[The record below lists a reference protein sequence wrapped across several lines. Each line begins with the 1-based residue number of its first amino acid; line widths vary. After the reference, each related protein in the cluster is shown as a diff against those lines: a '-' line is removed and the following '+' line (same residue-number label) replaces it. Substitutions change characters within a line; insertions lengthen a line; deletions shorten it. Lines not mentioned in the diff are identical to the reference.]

1 MFVLFLLLLNV
12 VILFFTFS
20 SFSDKKRIFVPLAEA
35 VSVFLCLF
43 SLVSALMWVFE
54 MFSVEVCLLA
64 VTLIDIAIFTF
75 RYFKSEKKGIEFFSF
90 GEIKVDYRILIN
102 KGVIVIATLLSLG
115 AYATIGIGY
124 KDGNERTQALSI
136 LNGQNAL
143 QFEIKE
149 YQNIEP
155 GSEYE
160 FYFYDSVS
168 NMDRENFTADYSIK
182 YFESEEGK
190 NFKMIGEYGSSP
202 VYPSILALS
211 GTIFGTGRMAFIQA
225 VFAFCIFVFV
235 DEILRVLKCDWKLR
249 SVLILLLG
257 VSPIFVYTNH
267 TTLIEPVIGFCMMM
281 FMYFLLCRKD
291 KLQIISAL
299 GVITF
304 AFLHTSVYTMLP
316 LFLVL
321 YWMNYIHKGKIR
333 HLLSS
338 GLMIL
343 GYVLSFLFHNI
354 TAYKNTA
361 INYRLGLPFLGNY
374 YFVFVIAM
382 AVATVL
388 IGVILAILSPKMKSV
403 KFAGFMNDKGKK
415 LFRILMAVAVAA
427 VIPALAVII
436 IRKCYSAQD
445 FLHITFIAFVVCS
458 GLIILPVVMF
468 RLISTKY
475 PLGIKE
481 ASVIVAFVYT
491 VIIYSCVMRNMLEGY
506 YYGARYIS
514 SFIPFVIIIAGMM
527 LRLQKSEAKYV
538 VPIISIFILLVPY
551 TALLLNSK
559 AENRFDSEAFEEVL
573 EVAKERSDRNT
584 IIFVEKNLMQY
595 FYYPLISSTKAK
607 IYPIEPGYFDTF
619 AKDTNEYNSQAIY
632 ITNNN
637 GDQYAES
644 GSVDLLKYYY
654 RNEFSENSLSSI
666 IGLPDRY
673 EKSLGK
679 KIQVFEVDAVYKL
692 LNPDLYEE
700 MDFSDID
707 LTVER
712 IIIDHQNV
720 AHIRVSVTDGSKI
733 YLNNKYLL
741 SYHLEYENAEDLY
754 DFPRITAGPLICES
768 YDIDIDLS
776 TQPEDVTVVIDM
788 VEEGVQWYSWENKV
802 PVILFTENEDGW
814 DYKVYNFYTKL

>member
-35 VSVFLCLF
+35 LSVFLCLF
-43 SLVSALMWVFE
+43 SLTSALMWVFE

-64 VTLIDIAIFTF
+64 VTLMDIAILAFT
-75 RYFKSEKKGIEFFSF
+75 YFKSSKRGLEFFSF
-90 GEIKVDYRILIN
+90 GELKLDHSILIN
-102 KGVIVIATLLSLG
+102 RGVIIVATLLSLG

-124 KDGNERTQALSI
+124 NDGNARTQALSI
-136 LNGQNAL
+136 LNGQKSL
-143 QFEIKE
+143 QFEIDE
-149 YQNIEP
+149 YENIEP
-155 GSEYE
+155 GSVYE
-160 FYFYDSVS
+160 FYFYDAVS

-182 YFESEEGK
+182 YSESEEGK
-190 NFKMIGEYGSSP
+190 SFKMFGEYGSNP

-211 GTIFGTGRMAFIQA
+211 GTVFGISRMAFIQA

-235 DEILRVLKCDWKLR
+235 DEILRALKCDWKLR

-257 VSPIFVYTNH
+257 ASPVFVYSNH
-267 TTLIEPVIGFCMMM
+267 TTLIEPVIGFCMTM

-291 KLQIISAL
+291 KLSILSAL

-316 LFLVL
+316 LFLIL

-333 HLLSS
+333 HLVSS
-338 GLMIL
+338 GIMIAGYLL
-343 GYVLSFLFHNI
+343 GFLFHFM
-354 TAYKNTA
+354 TAYKNTV
-361 INYRLGLPFLGNY
+361 INYRLGLSFLGNY
-374 YFVFVIAM
+374 YFIFVIAIT
-382 AVATVL
+382 AVTILA
-388 IGVILAILSPKMKSV
+388 GVIFALLSKKIKSE
-403 KFAGFMNDKGKK
+403 KFADFMRNKGKK
-415 LFRILMAVAVAA
+415 IFKILMAVATAA
-427 VIPALAVII
+427 VIPALVFIVIC
-436 IRKCYSAQD
+436 KCYSFQD
-445 FLHITFIAFVVCS
+445 FLHITFIAFIVCS
-458 GLIILPVVMF
+458 GLIILPVVMV

-475 PLGIKE
+475 VLGIKE

-491 VIIYSCVMRNMLEGY
+491 VIVYSCVMRNMLEGY
-506 YYGARYIS
+506 YYGARYIA

-527 LRLQKSEAKYV
+527 LRLQKNEVKYV
-538 VPIISIFILLVPY
+538 IPIISIFILLVPY

-559 AENRFDSEAFEEVL
+559 AENRFDNEAFEEVL
-573 EVAKERSDRNT
+573 QMAKERSDSNT

-595 FYYPLISSTKAK
+595 FYYPLLSSTKAQ

-619 AKDTNEYNSQAIY
+619 AKDTNEYNAPAIY

-637 GDQYAES
+637 GDQYAEN
-644 GSVDLLKYYY
+644 GSIDLLKYYY
-654 RNEFSENSLSSI
+654 RNTFSENSLSSI
-666 IGLPDRY
+666 IGLPDRFD
-673 EKSLGK
+673 KSLGK
-679 KIQVFEVDAVYKL
+679 KVQIFEVDAVYKL

-707 LTVER
+707 LTVES
-712 IIIDHQNV
+712 IKIDHQNV

-741 SYHLEYENAEDLY
+741 SYHLEYENSEDLY

-776 TQPEDVTVVIDM
+776 TQPEDVTVVVDM
-788 VEEGVQWYSWENKV
+788 VEEDVQWYSWENRV